1 MNIGRL
7 GVWALLDSLS
17 SQAEINFA
25 QEVERWGYATLWSGE
40 ALGRDVLVNSGWLLA
55 NTRTLVVASGIA
67 NIYARDAMAMA
78 AARAQ
83 LNEQSGGRFLL
94 GLGISHAP
102 LVQSLRGHT
111 YDQPVRTMRTYLDA
125 LALAKYQAPMPP
137 ELPLTVVA
145 ALGPKML
152 ALSRDAADG
161 AHPYNTTVA
170 QTAEARAILGPGKLL
185 CVEQKVLLETDHS
198 RARAI
203 ARANLKGYLALP
215 NYVNSWRRAGFSD
228 RDFADNLSDRL
239 VDALVAWGD
248 EETLVKRIRAQWE
261 AGADHVCIQAL
272 NADPARTVYAGPN
285 AELVERLAP
294 LAREVNAPVGR

>member
-1 MNIGRL
+1 MRIGRL
-7 GVWALLDSLS
+7 GVWALLDSLTA
-17 SQAEINFA
+17 QAEMHFA
-25 QEVERWGYATLWSGE
+25 QQVEGWGYATLWSGK

-67 NIYARDAMAMA
+67 NIYARDATAMA

-94 GLGISHAP
+94 GVGISHAP
-102 LVQSLRGHT
+102 LVQSLRGHS
-111 YDQPVRTMRTYLDA
+111 YDQPARTMRTYLDA
-125 LALAKYQAPMPP
+125 LAQVKYQAPMWP
-137 ELPLTVVA
+137 ELPPTVVA

-152 ALSRDAADG
+152 ALARDAADG
-161 AHPYNTTVA
+161 AHPYNTTVT

-185 CVEQKVLLETDHS
+185 CVEQKVLLETDPS

-215 NYVNSWRRAGFSD
+215 NYVNSWRRAGFDD

-248 EETLVKRIRAQWE
+248 EHTLVKRIRAQWE

-272 NADPARTVYAGPN
+272 HADPARTVYGGPN

-294 LAREVNAPVGR
+294 LAREVNAHEV